1 MKYRSEIDG
10 LRAVAVIPVLLFHA
24 GFGAF
29 AGGFVGVDVFFVISG
44 YLITTIIVDQMETG
58 RFSLLT
64 FYERRARRILPA
76 LFLVVLCGLPVAYV
90 LLLPGDMKDFAQSA
104 FYVSIFASNI
114 FFWRESD
121 YFATAAEL
129 QPLLHTWSLAVE
141 EQFYILFPVFL
152 MAAWRFGRRA
162 IVWTLI
168 LCFLLSL
175 AAAQWGAYNKPSAT
189 FFLLPTRAWELLIGS
204 LAAFYLQRHRIS
216 SPTWANNLLSAGG
229 LVAILVAV
237 FLFDKE
243 TPFPSLYALLPT
255 LGTALI
261 ILFALPGT
269 AVRAVLSW
277 RPLVGI
283 GLISYSLYLWHQP
296 IFAFQRHVTMRE
308 FSELVALGLIALALL
323 LSILTYFLVEH
334 PLRHRQASNRRVLS
348 MAALSCVVI
357 GALGAF
363 GWASDGAKYR
373 VTDYKPVAGL
383 SDMHLCKATENDAF
397 WVENAPV
404 VCLGEGAPA
413 EDIYLLGDSHAHQL
427 VYPLRA
433 ITADSGQSL
442 YFMNAGTRHR
452 FASSLPFGFDPNDDY
467 VYAHLLEVLGEGDI
481 VIIGIHRGYF
491 NEVRD
496 AHLDPKDPIDVN
508 KREVKFIENFSV
520 ANEAFRRLGVKVV
533 LVLDAPLLHE
543 FARIE
548 KCLNEEFATY
558 SACHIEQARDLH
570 TRTRQ
575 DRVYRQMERDFD
587 NVFLYDAAAP
597 LFQDGVFDP
606 ITSDGD
612 YLMFDNHHLT
622 EQGAMLLQNDL
633 EETLARLM
641 KDDVR

>member
-44 YLITTIIVDQMETG
+44 YLITTIIVDQMQTG
-58 RFSLLT
+58 RFSLWT

-76 LFLVVLCGLPVAYV
+76 LFLVVLCCMPVAYV

-114 FFWRESD
+114 FFWRESG

-141 EQFYILFPVFL
+141 EQFYILFPLFL
-152 MAAWRFGRRA
+152 LAAWRFGRRA
-162 IVWTLI
+162 IIWTLV
-168 LCFLLSL
+168 LCLVVSL
-175 AAAQWGAYNKPSAT
+175 AAAQWGAYNKPTAA
-189 FFLLPTRAWELLIGS
+189 FFLLPTRAWELLIGA
-204 LAAFYLQRHRIS
+204 LAAFYLRHNRIS
-216 SPTWANNLLSAGG
+216 TPTWLNNTLSAFG
-229 LVAILVAV
+229 LAAILAAV

-255 LGTALI
+255 LGTLLI

-269 AVRAVLSW
+269 VVQKVLSL
-277 RPLVGI
+277 RLLVGI

-296 IFAFQRHVTMRE
+296 IFAFYRHITMRE
-308 FSELVALGLIALALL
+308 FSEPVALGLIALALL
-323 LSILTYFLVEH
+323 LSVLSYFLVEQ
-334 PLRHRQASNRRVLS
+334 PLRHRSASNRRVLS
-348 MAALSCVVI
+348 LAGLSCMVI
-357 GALGAF
+357 GGLGIF
-363 GWASDGAKYR
+363 GWASDGVKYR
-373 VTDYKPVAGL
+373 VAGYKSVAGL
-383 SDMHLCKATENDAF
+383 SDMHPCRATENDASR
-397 WVENAPV
+397 VENAPI
-404 VCLGEGAPA
+404 VCLGEGAPGA
-413 EDIYLLGDSHAHQL
+413 DLYLLGDSHAHQL
-427 VYPLRA
+427 VYPLRNISA
-433 ITADSGQSL
+433 ENGQTL
-442 YFMNAGTRHR
+442 YFINPGTRRR
-452 FASSLPFGFDPNDDY
+452 FASSLLFDFKSDDDY
-467 VYAHLLEVLGEGDI
+467 VYNHLLDVLGQDDI

-491 NEVRD
+491 NDVRD
-496 AHLDPKDPIDVN
+496 AHLDPKDPVEVN

-606 ITSDGD
+606 ITSDRD
-612 YLMFDNHHLT
+612 YLMFDNHHLSERGT
-622 EQGAMLLQNDL
+622 LLL
-633 EETLARLM
+633 
-641 KDDVR
+641 KDSLGNFLSEVSGKE